1 VKGAGD
7 IQIAAAGALPDD
19 GFSGYGGARVGR
31 WGDYGAAVADDESGN
46 IWMASEYIPN
56 APRTV
61 NANWGTFV
69 TQVTP

>member
-1 VKGAGD
+1 
-7 IQIAAAGALPDD
+7 
-19 GFSGYGGARVGR
+19 VGR